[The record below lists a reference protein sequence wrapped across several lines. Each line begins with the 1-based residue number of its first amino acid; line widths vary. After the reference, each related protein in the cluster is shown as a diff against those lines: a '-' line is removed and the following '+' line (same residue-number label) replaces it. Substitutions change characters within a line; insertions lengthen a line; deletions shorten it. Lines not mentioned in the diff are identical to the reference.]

1 MYMYVCMYVY
11 IYIYITKLEQ
21 DVTKIKIVC
30 VCGYVCEHDHFA
42 LWMFSALLEVCHF
55 ISMCVLRF
63 F

>member
-1 MYMYVCMYVY
+1 MYVY
-11 IYIYITKLEQ
+11 IYITKPEQ
-21 DVTKIKIVC
+21 DVTKIKIV
-30 VCGYVCEHDHFA
+30 YLCEHDNFA